1 MSDHIEENKQ
11 LKSTSQRTQELPEL
25 YSKRIILIFSGLF
38 SVIFG
43 AALLLSNLKKLE
55 EKKGTYQVLLF
66 VFIYVAGLVYKLSSI
81 KAGTNFSLPLNL
93 LGGLILNEYFWN
105 RYIGRETEYEKKSW
119 VKPTLISLAISVP
132 AFLALVYL
140 G

>member
-1 MSDHIEENKQ
+1 MSDHIEEQTEVKTTKNKQ
-11 LKSTSQRTQELPEL
+11 KELPQL

-43 AALLLSNLKKLE
+43 AALLLSNLKKIE
-55 EKKGTYQVLLF
+55 EKKGIYQVLLF
-66 VFIYVAGLVYKLSSI
+66 VFIYVCGLVYTLSTI

-105 RYIGRETEYEKKSW
+105 RYIGKETEFEKKSW
-119 VKPTLISLAISVP
+119 VKPTLISLAISIP